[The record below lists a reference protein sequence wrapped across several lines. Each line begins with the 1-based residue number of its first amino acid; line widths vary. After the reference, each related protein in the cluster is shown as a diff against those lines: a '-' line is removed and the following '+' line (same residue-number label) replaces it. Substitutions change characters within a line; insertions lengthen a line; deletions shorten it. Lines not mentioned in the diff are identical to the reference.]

1 MVRPALLGLVCV
13 FGFAAGTLV
22 DEHELAE
29 PRLSKCNREDDGR
42 GPDASIVVVAA
53 VSEDKKSATVAYDL
67 NGLSYS
73 FTLYGRSAFAD
84 NAVVTRVSEG
94 GRSSELPS
102 AGRVRTFR
110 VREDDVHARAV
121 VSESGEVRGFFR
133 QGDLVIYLEPSK
145 DEQAGEGVL
154 HNVYLLSGAA
164 ASQTTTTGALPSLR
178 GSVSASWNIFESD
191 GATDE
196 SWAGNR
202 FYPGCYPGDDAM
214 HSMKLRIVTDVQLE
228 VENPGE
234 VQSLV
239 EAAIFSAS
247 YVYENQLNV
256 ELLVE
261 ELIMYTDVA
270 SAPDWAKDCDAH
282 GEPSWMDYKFNNL
295 FDENKENVISLQAFT
310 GCGNGYGW
318 VGVAWLGTTCNI
330 YNGPGGVGRYNYGL
344 NQMNTAS
351 AWLIFA
357 HELGHNLDADHA
369 FDEGQGQTG
378 GIMDYNVG
386 GIHEGVVQF
395 NVYYTKTELCNTF
408 TGMGNRCPSD
418 QWFENPATTTA
429 APTPAPT
436 TAAPTPAPTTA
447 APTPAPTTAAPT
459 PAPTTAAPTP
469 APTTAAPTPAPTT
482 AAPTPAPTT
491 AAPTPAPTTAAPT
504 TSVSYPP
511 GGWEVVEGNCVRDA
525 AEPKCLTSPNHP
537 NKYPDGEYCVIQV
550 LEFTTPIDVTFFEVK
565 PKDWMRIDGT
575 KYRRTAGPDGVIPSG
590 DIEWTSNVDGR
601 VRKGW
606 RICREV

>member
-1 MVRPALLGLVCV
+1 MQKPIMLWFIV
-13 FGFAAGTLV
+13 FTLSSIAGASL
-22 DEHELAE
+22 LAE
-29 PRLSKCNREDDGR
+29 PDVAKCNRQDDGR
-42 GPDASIVVVAA
+42 GPDANISVVATT
-53 VSEDKKSATVAYDL
+53 SPNKKSAKVEYDL
-67 NGLSYS
+67 NGVHYS
-73 FTLYGRSAFAD
+73 FTLYERSAFASD
-84 NAVVTRVSEG
+84 GVVTRVSAA
-94 GRSSELPS
+94 GRGS
-102 AGRVRTFR
+102 APPQAGHVRTYRVRT
-110 VREDDVHARAV
+110 DDVHARAA
-121 VSESGEVRGFFR
+121 VSEGGEVRGFFR
-133 QGDLVIYLEPSK
+133 EGDVVIYMQPSK
-145 DEQAGEGVL
+145 TEQDGVDHGVL
-154 HNVYLLSGAA
+154 HEVFLLADSVAPTA
-164 ASQTTTTGALPSLR
+164 TSTLPSLR
-178 GSVSASWNIFESD
+178 GASNNMNIFESD
-191 GATDE
+191 ASTDE

-256 ELLVE
+256 ELLIE
-261 ELIMYTDVA
+261 ELTMYTDVA
-270 SAPDWAKDCDAH
+270 SAPEWAKDCDPH

-429 APTPAPT
+429 APTP
-436 TAAPTPAPTTA
+436 
-447 APTPAPTTAAPT
+447 
-459 PAPTTAAPTP
+459 
-469 APTTAAPTPAPTT
+469 
-482 AAPTPAPTT
+482 
-491 AAPTPAPTTAAPT
+491 
-504 TSVSYPP
+504 
-511 GGWEVVEGNCVRDA
+511 
-525 AEPKCLTSPNHP
+525 
-537 NKYPDGEYCVIQV
+537 
-550 LEFTTPIDVTFFEVK
+550 
-565 PKDWMRIDGT
+565 
-575 KYRRTAGPDGVIPSG
+575 
-590 DIEWTSNVDGR
+590 
-601 VRKGW
+601 
-606 RICREV
+606 